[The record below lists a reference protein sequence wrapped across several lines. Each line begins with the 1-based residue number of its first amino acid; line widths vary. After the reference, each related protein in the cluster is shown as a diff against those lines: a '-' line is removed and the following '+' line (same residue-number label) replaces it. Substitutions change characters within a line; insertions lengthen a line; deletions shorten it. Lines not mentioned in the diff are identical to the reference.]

1 MIDSSVV
8 RVGFVTQLLWGRF
21 GPLWSRLVSDVG
33 AEVVL
38 PSSEASEVPPGQ
50 LDQVPGLAFRLAVG
64 QALSLGDCDLL
75 IVPDLNP
82 GPDSPRGGGQ
92 DPWVASFPEVL
103 VRTVGGLPP
112 VVAVPAGTG
121 EDLEGLAI
129 ETLFRLS
136 RDAAMVRRSWQRHHG
151 AARTAAPREPRWPAA
166 APGVRTVALVCQPW
180 LSSDALTAAAVDGEA
195 GRVRTLALH
204 AFDPVAL
211 RSEGER
217 LDEKLIATDLEVLG
231 AARLFARRA
240 GVDEVKMVIDRES
253 GSDAWLSRR
262 VEAVTRKPFSVVA
275 LQDLPEPETLI
286 APELE
291 R

>member
-1 MIDSSVV
+1 M
-8 RVGFVTQLLWGRF
+8 TQLLWGRF
-21 GPLWSRLVSDVG
+21 GPLWSRLVADVG

-38 PSSEASEVPPGQ
+38 PSSEAAAPPGQ
-50 LDQVPGLAFRLAVG
+50 LDEVPGLAFRLAVG

-82 GPDSPRGGGQ
+82 GPESPRGSGQ

-112 VVAVPAGTG
+112 VVAVPAGAG

-136 RDAAMVRRSWQRHHG
+136 RDAAVVRRSWQRHRN
-151 AARTAAPREPRWPAA
+151 AARPVAPREPRWPAA
-166 APGVRTVALVCQPW
+166 APGVRTVGLVCQPW
-180 LSSDALTAAAVDGEA
+180 LSSDALAAAVIA
-195 GRVRTLALH
+195 GGPDQRVRALALH
-204 AFDPVAL
+204 TFAPFAL
-211 RSEGER
+211 RREGER
-217 LDEKLIATDLEVLG
+217 LDEDLIATDLEVLG

-240 GVDEVKMVIDRES
+240 GVDALTMVIDRES

-262 VEAVTRKPFSVVA
+262 IESVTRKPFSVVA
-275 LQDLPEPETLI
+275 LQDLHDPETLI